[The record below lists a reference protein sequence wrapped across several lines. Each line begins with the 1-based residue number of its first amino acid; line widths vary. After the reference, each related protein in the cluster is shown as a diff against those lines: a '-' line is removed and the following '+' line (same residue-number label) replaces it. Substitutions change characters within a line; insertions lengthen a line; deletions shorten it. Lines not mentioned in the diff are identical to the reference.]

1 MIIAI
6 FSDSHDDWQ
15 NLKQFI
21 DYCYQQKINTIIFC
35 GDLANKET
43 LEYLT
48 ANFSGQ
54 IFMVGGNADFF
65 DGRDTKKYPNVTY
78 EEKILR
84 CKVDQQKIIA
94 VHKPKEL
101 EEILATTNEYFD
113 FAFCGH
119 THRPDMKKK
128 RQTIIANP
136 GTLYGPISQ
145 ASFAVLDTKTKKLE
159 LKILSLI

>member
-15 NLKQFI
+15 NLKQLLS
-21 DYCYQQKINTIIFC
+21 YCDQQKINTILFC

-54 IFMVGGNADFF
+54 IFMVGGNADLF
-65 DGRDTKKYPNVTY
+65 DIREVKKYSNIIY

-84 CKVDQQKIIA
+84 CEINQQKIIA
-94 VHKPKEL
+94 VHKPTEL
-101 EEILATTNEYFD
+101 MAALSASEEQFD

-119 THRPDMKKK
+119 THRPDLKKK
-128 RQTIIANP
+128 RQTIVANP
-136 GTLYGPISQ
+136 GTLHGLISQ

-159 LKILSLI
+159 LKILALI

>member
-6 FSDSHDDWQ
+6 FSDSHDDGQ
-15 NLKQFI
+15 NLKQLLN
-21 DYCYQQKINTIIFC
+21 YCYQKKINTLLFC
-35 GDLANKET
+35 GDLANEET
-43 LEYLT
+43 LEYLAT
-48 ANFSGQ
+48 NFSGQ
-54 IFMVGGNADFF
+54 IFMVGGNADLF
-65 DGRDTKKYPNVTY
+65 DIREVKKYSNIIY
-78 EEKILR
+78 EEKVLR
-84 CKVDQQKIIA
+84 AKLGALKIIA

-136 GTLYGPISQ
+136 GTLNGPVSQ
-145 ASFAVLDTKTKKLE
+145 ASFAVLDTETKKLE

>member
-1 MIIAI
+1 MKIAI

-15 NLKQFI
+15 NLKQFLS
-21 DYCYQQKINTIIFC
+21 YCDQQKINTILFC

-65 DGRDTKKYPNVTY
+65 DSREVKKYPNIIY

-84 CKVDQQKIIA
+84 CEINQRKIIA
-94 VHKPKEL
+94 VHKPTEL
-101 EEILATTNEYFD
+101 MAALSASEEQFD

-119 THRPDMKKK
+119 THRPDLKKK
-128 RQTIIANP
+128 RQTIVANP
-136 GTLYGPISQ
+136 GTLNGPVSQ
-145 ASFAVLDTKTKKLE
+145 ASFAVLDMETKKLE

>member
-15 NLKQFI
+15 NLKQFL
-21 DYCYQQKINTIIFC
+21 DYCYQQKIKTILFC

-48 ANFSGQ
+48 TNFSGQ

-65 DGRDTKKYPNVTY
+65 DGRDIKKYSNIIY
-78 EEKILR
+78 EEKVLR
-84 CKVDQQKIIA
+84 ATMGALKIIA

-136 GTLYGPISQ
+136 GTLNGPVSQ
-145 ASFAVLDTKTKKLE
+145 ASFAVLDTETKKLE

>member
-1 MIIAI
+1 MKIAI

-15 NLKQFI
+15 NLKQFLS
-21 DYCYQQKINTIIFC
+21 YCDQQKINTILFC

-65 DGRDTKKYPNVTY
+65 DGRDIKKYQNVTY

-84 CKVDQQKIIA
+84 CEINQRKIIA
-94 VHKPKEL
+94 VHKPTEL
-101 EEILATTNEYFD
+101 MAALSASEEQFD

-136 GTLYGPISQ
+136 GTLNGPVSQ
-145 ASFAVLDTKTKKLE
+145 ASFAVLDTETKKLE